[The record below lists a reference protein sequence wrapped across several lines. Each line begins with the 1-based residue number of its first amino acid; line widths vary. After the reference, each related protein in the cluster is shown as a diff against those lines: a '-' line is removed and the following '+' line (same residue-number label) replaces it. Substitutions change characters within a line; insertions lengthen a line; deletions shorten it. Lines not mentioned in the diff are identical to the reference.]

1 LRFRKFI
8 VYIRRKKGFYDS
20 VEAKRLAVWWR
31 WSLFWVVSVVVGLAW
46 VLFSLGFEHES
57 SRHREIMLE
66 NNLIVCFVLF
76 IFWHKVQHIESK
88 MVILFI

>member
-1 LRFRKFI
+1 MVPLAWSWSEKACCLVAVI
-8 VYIRRKKGFYDS
+8 VI
-20 VEAKRLAVWWR
+20 
-31 WSLFWVVSVVVGLAW
+31 WVVSVVEGLVW